1 MANKP
6 ASRNWNDVQIAL
18 VAMSMAATLGLWNL
32 FAEPDLAKANE
43 SAREPVV
50 TPPPAEIPVAV
61 AGTPTALPPTKILLG
76 GVAPETVVVVQAP
89 SSGRSNRNRGGGGTV
104 TTTRSS

>member
-32 FAEPDLAKANE
+32 FAEPDLVKARE
-43 SAREPVV
+43 SAALEPV
-50 TPPPAEIPVAV
+50 TPPPAEMPVV
-61 AGTPTALPPTKILLG
+61 PVTAGAPTALPSTKILLG
-76 GVAPETVVVVQAP
+76 GAAPETVVVVQAP
-89 SSGRSNRNRGGGGTV
+89 SRGNRNNGGGG
-104 TTTRSS
+104 